1 MCTKAMVIE
10 FLKFVFG
17 GVPIQKRFQYNAAH
31 QMWCP
36 LCLKWTTHGG
46 APMHDGKLIIVIRR
60 ARRWFQGKRNHE
72 TP

>member
-1 MCTKAMVIE
+1 MRE

-17 GVPIQKRFQYNAAH
+17 PAPVQRRYRYNA
-31 QMWCP
+31 QQQLWCP
-36 LCLKWTTHGG
+36 LCLKWT
-46 APMHDGKLIIVIRR
+46 APPREKHDGKLTIWIRR